1 MTENP
6 GKRELNKA
14 KKRAAIVEVATRSF
28 FDRGYAATT
37 MSSIADELGGSK
49 ATLWAHF
56 GSKEELF
63 AAVVDNKVDSFA
75 QDVNDV
81 LIGQTF
87 SFPALRRACLRF
99 IDCLLR
105 ENSVQLFRLVVSEG
119 ERFPEINEMFYDRG
133 PQRFRGCVT
142 EFYATRFTQEEAER
156 LTEVTVSALV
166 GYRSDI
172 LMRPRRPTLREREAF
187 VDDLIG
193 LIDWPRAPRAQAGR
207 AAGMA

>member
-1 MTENP
+1 MTENL

-14 KKRAAIVEVATRSF
+14 RKRAAIVDVATRSF
-28 FDRGYAATT
+28 FERGYAATT

-63 AAVVDNKVDSFA
+63 AAVVDNKVDSFS
-75 QDVNDV
+75 QDVNEV
-81 LIGQTF
+81 LAGQTF

-105 ENSVQLFRLVVSEG
+105 ENSVQLFRLVMSEG
-119 ERFPEINEMFYDRG
+119 ERFPEINEMFYERG
-133 PQRFRGCVT
+133 PSRFRGCVT
-142 EFYATRFTQEEAER
+142 EFYATTFTREEAER
-156 LTEVTVSALV
+156 LTQVTVSAMV

-172 LMRPRRPTLREREAF
+172 LMRPKRPTLKEREAF
-187 VDDLIG
+187 VDTLIG
-193 LIDWPRAPRAQAGR
+193 VVDWPRRPCPQA
-207 AAGMA
+207 A

>member
-28 FDRGYAATT
+28 FERGYAATT

-63 AAVVDNKVDSFA
+63 AAVVDNKVDAFA
-75 QDVNDV
+75 QDVNEV

-99 IDCLLR
+99 VDCLLR

-119 ERFPEINEMFYDRG
+119 ERFPEINEMFYERG
-133 PQRFRGCVT
+133 PSRFRGCVT
-142 EFYATRFTQEEAER
+142 EFYMTAFTQEEAER
-156 LTEVTVSALV
+156 LTQVTVSALV

-172 LMRPRRPTLREREAF
+172 LMRPKRPTIKEREAF

-193 LIDWPRAPRAQAGR
+193 LIDWPRRPCPQA
-207 AAGMA
+207 A